1 MKARTGQI
9 FRAPGGSWA
18 IRWRDVTGRRHQ
30 RNGFVTKAEAKA
42 VLDEELKRARLGV
55 LHRPDRT
62 LRELVEAFLE
72 QYDAAPSSA
81 DWIRTNVAAAVDRF
95 GDRSIGMLHAQEIG
109 AWRATLHGAK
119 RYRAHRALRQVL
131 EAAVRWK
138 WIEEN
143 PATLVKNPEPPAGEL
158 HPFES
163 WAEVDAV
170 AVELGDRY
178 GPLVICLVGT
188 GLRPEEAFGAEW
200 RDVDLEGRALT
211 VRRAFAK
218 GRLKDYTKTQGSTRR
233 IPLRRRVVDALE
245 AASRRHPLVFQAP
258 ESGYININNFRS
270 REWKPALEAAGVAHR
285 RIYDLRHTYAT
296 WSLAAGINIFT
307 LARRMGTS
315 LKMIDKTYGHLAANA
330 DDYERELLDA
340 YDAAQE
346 DGNGR

>member
-18 IRWRDVTGRRHQ
+18 IRWRDVTGRRYQ

-109 AWRATLHGAK
+109 AWRATLQGAK

-143 PATLVKNPEPPAGEL
+143 PATLVKNPAPPDGEL
-158 HPFES
+158 HPFEPGRRSMLWRWS
-163 WAEVDAV
+163 WETA
-170 AVELGDRY
+170 
-178 GPLVICLVGT
+178 T
-188 GLRPEEAFGAEW
+188 GRWLSA
-200 RDVDLEGRALT
+200 
-211 VRRAFAK
+211 
-218 GRLKDYTKTQGSTRR
+218 
-233 IPLRRRVVDALE
+233 
-245 AASRRHPLVFQAP
+245 
-258 ESGYININNFRS
+258 
-270 REWKPALEAAGVAHR
+270 
-285 RIYDLRHTYAT
+285 
-296 WSLAAGINIFT
+296 
-307 LARRMGTS
+307 
-315 LKMIDKTYGHLAANA
+315 
-330 DDYERELLDA
+330 
-340 YDAAQE
+340 
-346 DGNGR
+346 